1 MAASTELEAFLE
13 FLRFG
18 SISTDSGHQGQV
30 EACAQW
36 LRDWLA
42 TAGLDAQIMPTA
54 GHPVVLAR
62 GPRQE
67 GRPTVLIYGHYDV
80 QPVDPVDLWRH
91 PPFAPQ
97 VENGVVTAR
106 GASDNKGQIFAHML
120 GLADTLRRTGGL
132 PVNVILLIE
141 GEEEIGSPN
150 LAPFL
155 RAHREEL
162 ACDVVVVSD
171 SSMVAP
177 GVPTLTY
184 GLRGLAALEVHV
196 TGPDR
201 DLHSGIF
208 GGAVENPATV
218 LARLIAG
225 LHDRNL
231 KVALE
236 GFYEGVRGIEP
247 WERRGWRKLP
257 LDDAALTRM
266 TGVAELRGERK
277 FSALERIWAR
287 PTAEVNGI
295 GAGYQGEGTKTVL
308 PSKAMAK
315 LTFRLVPGQDPKRIQ
330 EIATAYFREQAP
342 PSVRVEVVPGHCG
355 DPYLVDPNAGFGAAA
370 QKALKRMLPGKKVA
384 LIREGGTIP
393 IVADFKSILGAD
405 TLLLGLCLPDCNA
418 HSPNETFPVEHL
430 DLGARLDR
438 FLLEE
443 IAKSPAQTTAE
454 VGAIPNETE
463 TDGLG

>member
-1 MAASTELEAFLE
+1 MPTSDALESFLE

-18 SISTDSGHQGQV
+18 SISTDSQYKGQV
-30 EACAQW
+30 EACAEW
-36 LRDWLA
+36 LRGKLA
-42 TAGLDAQIMPTA
+42 TAGLEAQVMPTP

-62 GPRQE
+62 GPRKE

-80 QPVDPVDLWRH
+80 QPVDPAGLWTH
-91 PPFAPQ
+91 PPFAPH
-97 VENGVVTAR
+97 VENGVITAR
-106 GASDNKGQIFAHML
+106 GASDNKGQIFAHIL
-120 GLADTLRRTGGL
+120 GLAETLRVKGDL
-132 PVNVILLIE
+132 PVNLILLIE

-155 RAHREEL
+155 RAHRDEL
-162 ACDVVVVSD
+162 QCDVVVVSD

-177 GVPTLTY
+177 GCPTFTY
-184 GLRGLAALEVHV
+184 GLRGLTALEVHV

-231 KVALE
+231 KVAID
-236 GFYEGVRGIEP
+236 GFYDGVQPIAT
-247 WERRGWRKLP
+247 WERRSWRKLP
-257 LDDAALTRM
+257 MNDDALLRM
-266 TGVAELRGERK
+266 TGVAALRGEKK
-277 FSALERIWAR
+277 FSPLERIWAR
-287 PTAEVNGI
+287 PTAEVNGL

-315 LTFRLVPGQDPKRIQ
+315 LTFRLVPGQDPRRIQ
-330 EIATAYFREQAP
+330 EIAAAYFRDHAP
-342 PSVRVEVVPGHCG
+342 PSVKIEIVPGHSG
-355 DPYLVDPNAGFGAAA
+355 VPYLVDPHAEFGMAA
-370 QKALKRMLPGKKVA
+370 QKALKRTLPGKKVA
-384 LIREGGTIP
+384 LIREGGSIP
-393 IVADFKSILGAD
+393 IVADFKTILGAD
-405 TLLLGLCLPDCNA
+405 TLLLGFALADCNA

-430 DLGARLDR
+430 DLGARLNR

-443 IAKSPAQTTAE
+443 IARRADSGVHAP
-454 VGAIPNETE
+454 V
-463 TDGLG
+463 

>member
-1 MAASTELEAFLE
+1 MPTDAVLEEFFA

-18 SISTDSGHQGQV
+18 SISTDSQYQEQV
-30 EACAQW
+30 HACAEW
-36 LRDWLA
+36 LRRKLA
-42 TAGLDAQIMPTA
+42 AIGLEPQVYPTA
-54 GHPVVLAR
+54 GHPIVVAR
-62 GPRQE
+62 GPRLE

-80 QPVDPVDLWRH
+80 QPVDPVSLWQR
-91 PPFAPQ
+91 PPFEPWVQ
-97 VENGVVTAR
+97 DGLITAR
-106 GASDNKGQIFAHML
+106 GASDNKGQIFAHIL
-120 GLADTLRRTGGL
+120 GIEEALKGKDGL
-132 PVNVILLIE
+132 PVNLIVLIE

-171 SSMVAP
+171 SSMIAP
-177 GVPTLTY
+177 GRPTFTY

-231 KVALE
+231 KVTID
-236 GFYEGVRGIEP
+236 GFYDGVQPIAS
-247 WERRGWRKLP
+247 WERRNWKRLP
-257 LDDAALTRM
+257 LQEPELLKM
-266 TGVAELRGERK
+266 TGAPALRGEKR

-315 LTFRLVPGQDPKRIQ
+315 LTFRLVPGQNPARIL
-330 EIATAYFREQAP
+330 ELATAYFRDHAP
-342 PSVRVEVVPGHCG
+342 PSVRLELVPGHCG
-355 DPYLVDPNAGFGAAA
+355 EPYLVDPNAGYGIAA
-370 QKALKRMLPGKKVA
+370 QKALKRTIRGEKIA
-384 LIREGGTIP
+384 LIREGGSIP

-405 TLLLGLCLPDCNA
+405 TLLLGFALPDCNA
-418 HSPNETFPVEHL
+418 HSPNETFPVAHL
-430 DLGARLDR
+430 DLGAKLNRH
-438 FLLEE
+438 LLEE
-443 IAKSPAQTTAE
+443 IANAP
-454 VGAIPNETE
+454 
-463 TDGLG
+463 DGVEAGGG

>member
-1 MAASTELEAFLE
+1 MPTPDALAGFLE

-18 SISTDSGHQGQV
+18 SISTDSKYKGQV
-30 EACAQW
+30 DACAEW
-36 LRDWLA
+36 LRDRLVA
-42 TAGLDAQIMPTA
+42 AGLEAKLMPTA

-80 QPVDPVDLWRH
+80 QPVDPVELWTH
-91 PPFAPQ
+91 PPFEPHL
-97 VENGVVTAR
+97 ENGIVTAR
-106 GASDNKGQIFAHML
+106 GASDNKGQIFAHIL
-120 GLADTLRRTGGL
+120 GLAGTLREKGGL
-132 PVNVILLIE
+132 PVNVVLLIE

-155 RAHREEL
+155 RAHHEEL

-171 SSMVAP
+171 SSMIAP
-177 GVPTLTY
+177 GHPTFTY

-225 LHDRNL
+225 LHDKNL
-231 KVALE
+231 KVAIE
-236 GFYEGVRGIEP
+236 GFYEGVPAIET
-247 WERRGWRKLP
+247 WERRAWRKLP
-257 LDDAALTRM
+257 LNDEVLTRM
-266 TGVAELRGERK
+266 TGVPALRGEKK

-315 LTFRLVPGQDPKRIQ
+315 LTFRLVPGQNPKHIQ
-330 EIATAYFREQAP
+330 EIATAYFRQNAP
-342 PSVRVEVVPGHCG
+342 ASVKVEIVPGHSG
-355 DPYLVDPNAGFGAAA
+355 DPYLVDPHAGFGVAS
-370 QKALKRMLPGKKVA
+370 QKALKRALPGGKVA

-430 DLGARLDR
+430 DLGARLNR

-443 IAKSPAQTTAE
+443 IAKSAAR
-454 VGAIPNETE
+454 
-463 TDGLG
+463 

>member
-1 MAASTELEAFLE
+1 MPTEAALNQFLD

-18 SISTDSGHQGQV
+18 SISTDSKFKEQV
-30 EACAQW
+30 DGCAEW
-36 LRDWLA
+36 LRQKLESIGLA
-42 TAGLDAQIMPTA
+42 TRVHETPGQPIL
-54 GHPVVLAR
+54 VAR
-62 GPRQE
+62 GPHVE

-80 QPVDPVDLWRH
+80 QPVDPLALWHR
-91 PPFAPQ
+91 PPFDPG
-97 VENGVVTAR
+97 VENGIVTAR
-106 GASDNKGQIFAHML
+106 GASDNKGQIFAHIL
-120 GLADTLRRTGGL
+120 GIQETMKAKGGL
-132 PVNVILLIE
+132 PVNLIVLIE

-155 RAHREEL
+155 QTHREEL
-162 ACDVVVVSD
+162 GCDVVVVSD

-177 GVPTLTY
+177 GRPTFTY

-231 KVALE
+231 KVAIE
-236 GFYEGVRGIEP
+236 GFYEGVQP
-247 WERRGWRKLP
+247 VAAWERRNWKRLP
-257 LDDAALTRM
+257 LQEADLLRM
-266 TGVAELRGERK
+266 TGAPALRGEKR
-277 FSALERIWAR
+277 FTALERIWAR

-315 LTFRLVPGQDPKRIQ
+315 LTFRLVPEQSPARIL
-330 EIATAYFREQAP
+330 ELVTAHLRAQAP
-342 PSVRVEVVPGHCG
+342 PSVKLELVPGHCG
-355 DPYLVDPNAGFGAAA
+355 EPYLVDPNSGYGVAA
-370 QKALKRMLPGKKVA
+370 QKALKRTLRGEKIA
-384 LIREGGTIP
+384 LIREGGSIP
-393 IVADFKSILGAD
+393 IVADFKTILGAD
-405 TLLLGLCLPDCNA
+405 TLLLGFALPDCNA

-430 DLGARLDR
+430 DLGARLNR
-438 FLLEE
+438 HLLEE
-443 IAKSPAQTTAE
+443 IAKAGSVAP
-454 VGAIPNETE
+454 
-463 TDGLG
+463 TDAPEENSA